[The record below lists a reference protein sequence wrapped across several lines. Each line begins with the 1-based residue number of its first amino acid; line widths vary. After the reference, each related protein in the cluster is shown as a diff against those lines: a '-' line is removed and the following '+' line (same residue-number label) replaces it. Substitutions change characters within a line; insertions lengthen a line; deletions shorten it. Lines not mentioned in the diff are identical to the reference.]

1 MTEIKPTVKAKIDK
15 VFAQQ
20 KDYALE
26 LRKSDYRQRLAVLKR
41 FETAF
46 RAAHDKIHESAA
58 ADFGKPG
65 AEVDLAEIMPVLTEL
80 KHVRKHLKEWM
91 KPEPVKVTISMLG
104 TKSKIVKEPKGVT
117 LVVSP

>member
-1 MTEIKPTVKAKIDK
+1 MTEIKPEVKAKIDT

-46 RAAHDKIHESAA
+46 RGALDRIHESAA
-58 ADFGKPG
+58 ADFCKPG
-65 AEVDLAEIMPVLTEL
+65 AEVDLAEIMPVLT
-80 KHVRKHLKEWM
+80 
-91 KPEPVKVTISMLG
+91 
-104 TKSKIVKEPKGVT
+104 
-117 LVVSP
+117 

>member
-46 RAAHDKIHESAA
+46 RAVFAVA
-58 ADFGKPG
+58 
-65 AEVDLAEIMPVLTEL
+65 
-80 KHVRKHLKEWM
+80 
-91 KPEPVKVTISMLG
+91 
-104 TKSKIVKEPKGVT
+104 
-117 LVVSP
+117 SPRP